1 MIITFSG
8 TGNSMLVAKEL
19 QRHIGGRILPL
30 EGDLLLSPSSQVLE
44 VPEGEVVVWVFP
56 IYSWGLPP
64 VVADF
69 IRRSKIKGAHGTGH
83 FMVCTCGDDIGF
95 ADNQWRKLRGRRGWN
110 PRGAFSVQMPNTY
123 VLMKGFDVDA
133 PEIAAAKTDA
143 MPRRVGAVAEAI
155 RRGFADSDVVRG
167 ASAWLKTAV
176 VYPFFKRFCMSPAP
190 FRHNDKCTACG
201 LCAVSCPL
209 GNISMSDGNP
219 VWGRKC
225 ALCLRC
231 YHICP
236 SHAVAY
242 GKETDGKGQ
251 KKVM

>member
-83 FMVCTCGDDIGF
+83 FMVCT
-95 ADNQWRKLRGRRGWN
+95 
-110 PRGAFSVQMPNTY
+110 
-123 VLMKGFDVDA
+123 
-133 PEIAAAKTDA
+133 
-143 MPRRVGAVAEAI
+143 
-155 RRGFADSDVVRG
+155 
-167 ASAWLKTAV
+167 
-176 VYPFFKRFCMSPAP
+176 
-190 FRHNDKCTACG
+190 
-201 LCAVSCPL
+201 
-209 GNISMSDGNP
+209 
-219 VWGRKC
+219 
-225 ALCLRC
+225 
-231 YHICP
+231 
-236 SHAVAY
+236 
-242 GKETDGKGQ
+242 
-251 KKVM
+251 